1 LGRKISAKERAATDA
16 ALDVLRTTNNQ
27 NLKAQMAKLL
37 FESDAREKARAD
49 AREQHRHAK
58 AHNKEL
64 AGLRSQIL
72 LLKEQLQAK
81 EATIAS
87 LKAENEEEI
96 EALKHQ
102 IAGKD
107 QAISDLKEE
116 LEKSETALS
125 ECGQKACEQLSHIAS
140 YVGCPEYDP
149 KVLSQYLKEQKSTES
164 RTAALVVIVSD
175 KSLPQDRRR
184 KLAVEITQ
192 QHREA
197 RQRPPL
203 KQFVDQVKGEVGV
216 TSDEGL
222 EPDYARLYRNPESD
236 DPVLLLK
243 RVAGLGLELSSDEA
257 RLSARRM
264 LKLFYGWT
272 DLDVPG
278 PGRSYGE
285 QIAMFERLRAVKKRS
300 MEEVEQTIQAEMKS
314 NRSKE
319 H

>member
-1 LGRKISAKERAATDA
+1 
-16 ALDVLRTTNNQ
+16 
-27 NLKAQMAKLL
+27 MAKLL

-64 AGLRSQIL
+64 AGLRSQI
-72 LLKEQLQAK
+72 
-81 EATIAS
+81 
-87 LKAENEEEI
+87 
-96 EALKHQ
+96 
-102 IAGKD
+102 
-107 QAISDLKEE
+107 
-116 LEKSETALS
+116 
-125 ECGQKACEQLSHIAS
+125 
-140 YVGCPEYDP
+140 
-149 KVLSQYLKEQKSTES
+149 
-164 RTAALVVIVSD
+164 AALVVIVSD

-192 QHREA
+192 QHKEA

-216 TSDEGL
+216 TRDESL

-243 RVAGLGLELSSDEA
+243 RVAGLGLELSSYEA
-257 RLSARRM
+257 SLSAPLM

-300 MEEVEQTIQAEMKS
+300 MEEVEQTIQAEIKS
-314 NRSKE
+314 TIQGTLAALLKDDNHALLEDSARGFIQQANSERAPRSRRKGGKKVAE
-319 H
+319 SDAETS

>member
-1 LGRKISAKERAATDA
+1 
-16 ALDVLRTTNNQ
+16 
-27 NLKAQMAKLL
+27 MAKLL

-72 LLKEQLQAK
+72 LPKEQLQAK

-87 LKAENEEEI
+87 LKAENEEAI
-96 EALKHQ
+96 QTLKHQ

-116 LEKSETALS
+116 LEKSENALS
-125 ECGQKACEQLSHIAS
+125 ECGRKADEQLSHIAS

-149 KVLSQYLKEQKSTES
+149 NVLSQYLKEQKSTES

-192 QHREA
+192 QHKEA

-203 KQFVDQVKGEVGV
+203 KQFVVQ
-216 TSDEGL
+216 
-222 EPDYARLYRNPESD
+222 RMRNKYVSAPTQ
-236 DPVLLLK
+236 DPNVL
-243 RVAGLGLELSSDEA
+243 AA
-257 RLSARRM
+257 
-264 LKLFYGWT
+264 
-272 DLDVPG
+272 
-278 PGRSYGE
+278 
-285 QIAMFERLRAVKKRS
+285 ERGGQWAQR
-300 MEEVEQTIQAEMKS
+300 
-314 NRSKE
+314 
-319 H
+319 

>member
-16 ALDVLRTTNNQ
+16 ALDVLRTTRNQ

-87 LKAENEEEI
+87 LKAENEEAI
-96 EALKHQ
+96 QTLKRQ

-125 ECGQKACEQLSHIAS
+125 ECGRKADEQLSHIAS
-140 YVGCPEYDP
+140 YVSCPEYDP

-192 QHREA
+192 QHKEA

-257 RLSARRM
+257 RQLARRM

-278 PGRSYGE
+278 HDRSYWE
-285 QIAMFERLRAVKKRS
+285 QKAMFDKLRAVKKRS

>member
-1 LGRKISAKERAATDA
+1 LGRKVSIKERAATDA
-16 ALDVLRTTNNQ
+16 ALEILEATKNQ
-27 NLKAQMAKLL
+27 NLKAQVAKLL
-37 FESDAREKARAD
+37 FESDAREKARVD
-49 AREQHRHAK
+49 ARERQRRAD
-58 AHNKEL
+58 ADNEEL
-64 AGLRSQIL
+64 ANLGSQITS
-72 LLKEQLQAK
+72 LKKQLQAV
-81 EATIAS
+81 EDTITS
-87 LKAENEEEI
+87 LKAENEEAI
-96 EALKHQ
+96 QTLKDQ
-102 IAGKD
+102 IAGKEKIITELGE
-107 QAISDLKEE
+107 QLKN
-116 LEKSETALS
+116 SQTALS
-125 ECGQKACEQLSHIAS
+125 ECGQKADEQLSHIAS

-192 QHREA
+192 QHKEA

-216 TSDEGL
+216 TRDEDL